1 MSSSTVDRSDAARPA
16 PPADTADDLDRARA
30 LHRLARRASG
40 NNLRALDDGEL
51 LHLLAE
57 HRWAVGRLARAGMS
71 LELRSALNATVLTA
85 HGVLYRRARRR
96 RASVGD
102 ALRMTGRGIAICTA
116 VFFGAA
122 LLAATVVLADPV
134 AAYGMVPR
142 SFLAQIDADAW
153 GSRSSTSSDVGMTL
167 FYWSNNL
174 RASFMAL
181 GLGVLG
187 GLPALLVIAFNG
199 ALLGAVAAIATTR
212 GVFPRLLGWLGP
224 HGVPELSALILCG
237 AVGLALGRSWL
248 EPGWRTRR
256 AALGE
261 AGRRL
266 TPLVLVAAIL
276 VLCAAPLE
284 GFVAPRDLPG
294 WVDSSIAAGW
304 AVLLSLAAA
313 HAVRSSRA
321 VVT

>member
-1 MSSSTVDRSDAARPA
+1 MSSSAGSQSDSKRTSLPVDLERVR
-16 PPADTADDLDRARA
+16 T
-30 LHRLARRASG
+30 LHRVARRAGS

-57 HRWAVGRLARAGMS
+57 HRWAVDRLARGEMS
-71 LELRSALNATVLTA
+71 LELRSALNAAVLTT
-85 HGVLYRRARRR
+85 HGVLYRRAQRR
-96 RASVGD
+96 RAAVGD
-102 ALRMTGRGIAICTA
+102 ALRMTGRSIAICA
-116 VFFGAA
+116 GVFFGSA
-122 LLAATVVLADPV
+122 LLAAAAVLADPV
-134 AAYGMVPR
+134 TAYGMVPR
-142 SFLAQIDADAW
+142 PFLAQIDADAW
-153 GSRSSTSSDVGMTL
+153 GSRGSTSADVGMTL

-199 ALLGAVAAIATTR
+199 ALLGAVAAIAVTR
-212 GVFPRLLGWLGP
+212 GVLPRLLGWLGP
-224 HGVPELSALILCG
+224 HGVPELSALVLCG
-237 AVGLALGRSWL
+237 AVGMALGRSWL

-276 VLCAAPLE
+276 VICAAPLE
-284 GFVAPRDLPG
+284 GFVAPRDLPA
-294 WVDSSIAAGW
+294 WVDMSIAGGW
-304 AVLLSLAAA
+304 AILLSLAAA
-313 HAVRSSRA
+313 YAVRSSRA
-321 VVT
+321 NGV